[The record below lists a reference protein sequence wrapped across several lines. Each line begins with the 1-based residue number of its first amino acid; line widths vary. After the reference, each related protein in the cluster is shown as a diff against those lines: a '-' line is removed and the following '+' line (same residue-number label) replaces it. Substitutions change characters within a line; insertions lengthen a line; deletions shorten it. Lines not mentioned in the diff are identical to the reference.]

1 MLPSLVIGDFVE
13 SRVRSLSE
21 GRRDALVISTRML
34 WVGFRGHVCRVRS
47 AERRMIVALFAEP
60 GRVVPNAEMIEL
72 CYGDDEDGGPE
83 LATQSQAQNR
93 IAVLFVCAMVG
104 AKLERANGGY
114 FVRDAGGTP

>member
-13 SRVRSLSE
+13 SRVKSLSE
-21 GRRDALVISTRML
+21 ARTDALVISTRLL
-34 WVGFRGHVCRVRS
+34 WVGFRGHVCRVRM

-60 GRVVPNAEMIEL
+60 GRVVTNSEMVEF

-83 LATQSQAQNR
+83 MVSQSQAQNR
-93 IAVLFVCAMVG
+93 IGVLFICAMVG

-114 FVRDAGGTP
+114 FVRDAGGAQ